1 MLIDSHAHIN
11 FKEYD
16 AELDDVIQR
25 SLDNKTWLINVGSNY
40 ESSQKAVEIA
50 EKFGLGVW
58 AAIGL
63 HPIHLIK
70 DIEEKTEFEG
80 KETSFFTPREK
91 FDYGKYYELA
101 KSNKR
106 VVALGETGLDFFRL
120 ADKKHSIAKVK
131 ETQINVFR
139 QFIKLAQE
147 TDLPLILHCR
157 GDEKDPYGAYDDMIE
172 VLGLEIGDWRLGRGK
187 GVIHCFGGNL
197 EQAKKFI
204 DLGFYIGF
212 TGIITF
218 KNAKELQEIAR
229 QIPLEKILIETDAP
243 FLAPEPYRGQKNEP
257 TYVRYIAQKIADLKE
272 LTFEKVE
279 KTTYENTSKLFKL

>member
-50 EKFGLGVW
+50 NKFVLGVW
-58 AAIGL
+58 AAVGL

-70 DIEEKTEFEG
+70 DIEEKTEFAG
-80 KETSFFTPREK
+80 QETSFFTPQEK
-91 FDYGKYYELA
+91 FGYKKYYELA
-101 KSNKR
+101 KSSEK
-106 VVALGETGLDFFRL
+106 VVGLGETGLDFFRL
-120 ADKKHSIAKVK
+120 ADNKHPLAKVK

-139 QFIKLAQE
+139 EFIKLAKE

-157 GDEKDPYGAYDDMIE
+157 GDEKDPLAAYDTMLD
-172 VLGLEIGDWRLGRGK
+172 VLRLEIGDWRLGKVR

-197 EQAKKFI
+197 EHARKFI

-212 TGIITF
+212 TGIVTF
-218 KNAKELQEIAR
+218 KNAKELQQIAKE
-229 QIPLEKILIETDAP
+229 IPLDKILIETDSP
-243 FLAPEPYRGQKNEP
+243 FLAPDPYRGQRNERS
-257 TYVRYIAQKIADLKE
+257 YVQYIAQKIADLKE
-272 LTFEKVE
+272 LTFEEVE
-279 KTTYENTSKLFKL
+279 KQTFDNTSKLFKL